1 MGAIEGRLKE
11 ARREVLLAA
20 ATRWR
25 EREAPRRQNLSNIAR
40 SGVGAGDTPKRQQE
54 WFARE
59 RAKAQNKMLFVERVI
74 GPSADFS
81 PFAPSQLATKAAQP
95 VARIVTLP
103 GDGRVPQGMATGFL
117 IPGNLLLTNFH
128 VFQTRSD
135 ANGYGANFNYYE
147 DERGLNEGS
156 YFELDPH
163 SFFIAD
169 KDFDFAIVAVKP
181 KGLRGESLAA
191 MGQILLIEATGKIL
205 TGAAL
210 NIVQHP
216 NGGPRQFAFTN
227 NRLLDILATG
237 FLHYETDTDKGS
249 SGSPVCNIDW
259 ELVGLH
265 HCGVPKVENGNI
277 LTINN
282 TVWDDNH
289 QPESDIQWVANECA
303 RVSSIVGRLRALTAD
318 TPAEQAML
326 STLLTTTSDPVATP
340 AVAVE
345 NVTLSAIGGNMS
357 SPVFSFS
364 GPVTINVYPPAT
376 ASPLPAALAPV
387 PAPTFSAEEKSL
399 VFDSVYAKRPGYDP
413 LFLDIEIPLPAID
426 PSRHDELYSV
436 ADYQAYYEDYRN
448 VPRMALGDSTP
459 DEPLI
464 LPYHHY
470 SLAFNKQYRMCHWT
484 ASNCDY
490 REVERM
496 DTRKRA
502 DLGGE
507 NWRYDP
513 RVPEQLQL
521 GNADV
526 YGPAKRLDRGHIVRR
541 EDNAWGAA
549 GLPTDYANADTYH
562 WTNCT
567 PQHEAFNQEN
577 PKDNRPGSSIY
588 KDKGV
593 KGIWGEFE
601 GDLAGAVEKGGGQV
615 TIFAGPL
622 LYEHFAETDWGKGKV
637 AIPKKFWKVYV
648 VPESSA
654 KPTRLQ
660 VYGYIFSQEP
670 AVKAYGMTYEG
681 VDLPKF
687 ERNRA
692 TLDQISE
699 VTGIIFPNILKE
711 AELP

>member
-1 MGAIEGRLKE
+1 MGAIEGRIKE

-20 ATRWR
+20 ASRWR
-25 EREAPRRQNLSNIAR
+25 EREAPRRQNLSSIAR

-54 WFARE
+54 WSARE
-59 RAKAQNKMLFVERVI
+59 RAKAQNKLQFVERVI
-74 GPSADFS
+74 GPTNDFS
-81 PFAPSQLATKAAQP
+81 PFAPSQLASRAAQP
-95 VARIVTLP
+95 VARIVSLP
-103 GDGRVPQGMATGFL
+103 GNGRVPQGIATGFL

-135 ANGYGANFNYYE
+135 VNGYGANFNYYE
-147 DERGLNEGS
+147 DDRGLNEGS
-156 YFELDPH
+156 YFELDPR
-163 SFFIAD
+163 SFFISD

-181 KGLRGESLAA
+181 RGLRGESLAEL
-191 MGQILLIEATGKIL
+191 GLIRLIEATGKIL
-205 TGAAL
+205 TGAPL

-227 NRLLDILATG
+227 NRLLDILSTG

-265 HCGVPKVENGNI
+265 HCGVPRVENGNI
-277 LTINN
+277 ITVNN
-282 TVWDDNH
+282 TIWEDR

-303 RVSSIVGRLRALTAD
+303 RVSSIVSRLRALTAD
-318 TPAEQAML
+318 SPTEQAML
-326 STLLTTTSDPVATP
+326 AALLSSTGDPVTAPAAATVP
-340 AVAVE
+340 E
-345 NVTLSAIGGNMS
+345 SLNLDAIGGNMNT
-357 SPVFSFS
+357 PVFSFS
-364 GPVTINVYPPAT
+364 GPVTINVHPPGAAAPQPVVPAQSFAT
-376 ASPLPAALAPV
+376 AF
-387 PAPTFSAEEKSL
+387 PTEEKTL
-399 VFDSVYAKRPGYDP
+399 VFDSAYNKRPGYDP
-413 LFLDIEIPLPAID
+413 MFLDIEIPLPTID
-426 PSRHDELYSV
+426 PARYDELYSV
-436 ADYQAYYEDYRN
+436 NDYKNYCEGQRN
-448 VPRMALGDSTP
+448 VPRMALGDAAADS
-459 DEPLI
+459 PLI

-470 SLAFNKQYRMCHWT
+470 SLAFNKKYRMCHWT

-490 REVERM
+490 RDVERM

-541 EDNAWGAA
+541 EDNCWGPA

-562 WTNCT
+562 WSNCT

-577 PKDNRPGSSIY
+577 PKDNRPGGSIY
-588 KDKGV
+588 KGV

-601 GDLAGAVEKGGGQV
+601 GDLASAVEKGGGQV
-615 TIFAGPL
+615 AIFAGPM
-622 LYEHFAETDWGKGKV
+622 LYDHFAETDWGKGKV
-637 AIPKKFWKVYV
+637 AIPKKFWKVYA
-648 VPESSA
+648 VPESTA
-654 KPTRLQ
+654 KPTTLQ

-681 VDLPKF
+681 VELPQF

-692 TLDQISE
+692 TLERIRE
-699 VTGIIFPNILKE
+699 LTGVIFPDILL
-711 AELP
+711 AAQAP

>member
-1 MGAIEGRLKE
+1 MGAIEGRIKE
-11 ARREVLLAA
+11 ARHDVLLAA

-25 EREAPRRQNLSNIAR
+25 EREAPRKQNLSSIAR

-74 GPSADFS
+74 GPTNDFS

-103 GDGRVPQGMATGFL
+103 GDGRVPQGVATGFL

-128 VFQTRSD
+128 VFQNRSD

-147 DERGLNEGS
+147 DERGLNAGS

-163 SFFIAD
+163 SFFISD
-169 KDFDFAIVAVKP
+169 KDFDFAIVAVKT
-181 KGLRGESLAA
+181 KGLGGESLAGL
-191 MGQILLIEATGKIL
+191 GQIRLIEATGKIL

-227 NRLLDILATG
+227 NRLLDILGTG

-277 LTINN
+277 MTVNN
-282 TVWDDNH
+282 TIWDDNR
-289 QPESDIQWVANECA
+289 QPESDIAWVANECA
-303 RVSSIVGRLRALTAD
+303 RVSSIVSRLRALTAD
-318 TPAEQAML
+318 SPAEQAML
-326 STLLTTTSDPVATP
+326 SALLSSTSDPVAVP
-340 AVAVE
+340 VAAAE
-345 NVTLSAIGGNMS
+345 RAALGAIGGSMN
-357 SPVFSFS
+357 PPAFNFS
-364 GPVTINVYPPAT
+364 GPVTINVYPAAAGIAADLAT
-376 ASPLPAALAPV
+376 AAQPAMVSA
-387 PAPTFSAEEKSL
+387 FSAEEKTL
-399 VFDSVYAKRPGYDP
+399 VFDSGYAKRAGYDP
-413 LFLDIEIPLPAID
+413 LFLGVEIAP
-426 PSRHDELYSV
+426 PSMESARYEELYSV
-436 ADYQAYYEDYRN
+436 ADYKAYYEDYRN
-448 VPRMALGDSTP
+448 VPRMALGDSKP
-459 DEPLI
+459 EEPLV

-470 SLAFNKQYRMCHWT
+470 SLAFNKKYRMCHWT

-490 REVERM
+490 RELERM
-496 DTRKRA
+496 DTRKRSA
-502 DLGGE
+502 LGGE

-513 RVPEQLQL
+513 RVPEHLQL

-526 YGPAKRLDRGHIVRR
+526 YAAAKRLDRGHIVRR
-541 EDNAWGAA
+541 EDNAWGEA

-567 PQHEAFNQEN
+567 PQHEAFNRES
-577 PKDNRPGSSIY
+577 PHDNRPDSNLY
-588 KDKGV
+588 KGV

-601 GDLAGAVEKGGGQV
+601 GDLASAVEKGGGQAV
-615 TIFAGPL
+615 IFAGPL
-622 LYEHFAETDWGKGKV
+622 LDDHFAETDWGKGKV

-648 VPESSA
+648 VPVSPS

-660 VYGYIFSQEP
+660 VVGYIFSQEK
-670 AVKAYGMTYEG
+670 AVNDFGMTYEA
-681 VDLPKF
+681 VALPQF
-687 ERNRA
+687 DRDRA
-692 TLDQISE
+692 SLDKISE
-699 VTGIIFPNILKE
+699 MTGIIFAPILKE

>member
-20 ATRWR
+20 ANRWN

-59 RAKAQNKMLFVERVI
+59 RAKARNKMLFVERVI
-74 GPSADFS
+74 GPTNDFS

-95 VARIVTLP
+95 VARLVTLP

-147 DERGLNEGS
+147 DERGLNEGV
-156 YFELDPH
+156 YFELDPR

-181 KGLRGESLAA
+181 KGLRGESLAEL
-191 MGQILLIEATGKIL
+191 GQIRLIEATGKIL

-227 NRLLDILATG
+227 NRLLDILSTG

-265 HCGVPKVENGNI
+265 HCGVPRVVNGNI
-277 LTINN
+277 MTINN
-282 TVWDDNH
+282 TVWDDSH
-289 QPESDIQWVANECA
+289 QSESDISWIANECA
-303 RVSSIVGRLRALTAD
+303 RVSSIVSRLRALTAD
-318 TPAEQAML
+318 SPAEQAAL
-326 STLLTTTSDPVATP
+326 SALLTSTSDPVAAPVT
-340 AVAVE
+340 ASE
-345 NVTLSAIGGNMS
+345 SITLSAIGGNMS
-357 SPVFSFS
+357 TPVFNFS
-364 GPVTINVYPPAT
+364 GAVTINVYPPAAAT
-376 ASPLPAALAPV
+376 AATALQPATALAPV
-387 PAPTFSAEEKSL
+387 FSAEEKTL
-399 VFDSVYAKRPGYDP
+399 VFDSVYARRPGYDP
-413 LFLDIEIPLPAID
+413 LFLGVEIPLPAVD
-426 PSRHDELYSV
+426 PARYEELYSV
-436 ADYQAYYEDYRN
+436 ADYQGYYEDYRN
-448 VPRMALGDSTP
+448 VPRMALGDSKP
-459 DEPLI
+459 EEPLV

-470 SLAFNKQYRMCHWT
+470 SLAFNKKYRMCHWT

-490 REVERM
+490 RDVERM

-526 YGPAKRLDRGHIVRR
+526 YGPARRLDRGHIVRR
-541 EDNAWGAA
+541 EDNAWGEA
-549 GLPTDYANADTYH
+549 GLLTDYANADTYH

-588 KDKGV
+588 KGV

-601 GDLAGAVEKGGGQV
+601 GDLASAVEKGGGQV

-622 LYEHFAETDWGKGKV
+622 LDDHFAETDWGKGKV

-648 VPESSA
+648 VPVSTS

-660 VYGYIFSQEP
+660 VVGYIFNQEP
-670 AVKAYGMTYEG
+670 AVTAYGMSYEG
-681 VDLPKF
+681 IALPQF

-692 TLDQISE
+692 KLDEISE
-699 VTGIIFPNILKE
+699 IAGIIFPPILME
-711 AELP
+711 AEIP